1 MTSHPILNKSKEKM
15 EKAIGSLRTELSK
28 VRTGRASTSIL
39 DDVKIDYYGTP
50 TPLNQVATL
59 GVPESRMIT
68 ISPWDA
74 SIIPVIEKA
83 IVGSDLGLTPSN
95 DGKLIRLPIPA
106 LTEER
111 RKDMVKMVKKF
122 GEEAKIGIRH
132 VRREAMDELK
142 GLEKDKKI
150 TEDDHKHLGQE
161 VQKLTD
167 TYVEKIDE
175 TLVHKEKEVMEV

>member
-1 MTSHPILNKSKEKM
+1 MNHPVLNAAKEKM
-15 EKAIGSLRTELSK
+15 EKSLQLLRTELAK
-28 VRTGRASTSIL
+28 VRTGRASTSML
-39 DDVKIDYYGTP
+39 DDIRVEYYGTP
-50 TPLNQVATL
+50 SPLSQVATL
-59 GVPESRMIT
+59 GVPEPRTIT

-74 SIIPVIEKA
+74 TLIPLIEKA
-83 IVGSDLGLTPSN
+83 IRTSNLGLTPAN

-111 RKDMVKMVKKF
+111 RRDLVKIVKKE
-122 GEEAKIGIRH
+122 GEESKVAIRH

-142 GLEKDKKI
+142 ALEKDKKI
-150 TEDDHKHLGQE
+150 TEDDHKHLGTE

-167 TYVEKIDE
+167 QFVAKVDE